1 MERTKKEWID
11 WASEQGFTKE
21 DAKRALANF
30 SGTIDEIEASRAIFQ
45 YAAIKIKTIRGE
57 GAAAKGQLTKVKKEN
72 RLLNDKLDEVE
83 KQYEGVLSSIL
94 GKLSFIYSW
103 AIPKG
108 LERDEEIEEVLETEY
123 KNNPKKAA

>member
-11 WASEQGFTKE
+11 WANEQGFTKE
-21 DAKRALANF
+21 DAKRALANL
-30 SGTIDEIEASRAIFQ
+30 SGTIDEIEASRAFFQ
-45 YAAIKIKTIRGE
+45 FAGDELKKRQAQQR
-57 GAAAKGQLTKVKKEN
+57 AAKGQVTKVKKEN
-72 RLLNDKLDEVE
+72 RLLNDKLNEVE

-103 AIPKG
+103 AVPKG
-108 LERDEEIEEVLETEY
+108 LEPDEEIEEVLETEY